1 MILVHFKA
9 NNPKSQQSKF
19 IPQPPVPKKLKL
31 KGSMKIYKTFI
42 ELTSKKDVLFIRRDW
57 NGKAGSREIPGVTSK
72 FGFGVQNEAGQMVTG
87 FCQEN
92 VLVIASILFQQ
103 QKR

>member
-42 ELTSKKDVLFIRRDW
+42 ELTSKKDVLFIGRDW
-57 NGKAGSREIPGVTSK
+57 NGKAGS
-72 FGFGVQNEAGQMVTG
+72 
-87 FCQEN
+87 
-92 VLVIASILFQQ
+92 
-103 QKR
+103 

>member
-72 FGFGVQNEAGQMVTG
+72 FGFGVQNEAGQTVTG

-92 VLVIASILFQQ
+92 VLL
-103 QKR
+103 